1 MGGSGR
7 AADRRGLH
15 RARTASGLLGAEAR
29 RSVAARWRG
38 GVGAVLVSVALVA
51 GLTACTSDPLAEQ
64 YRSGDGK
71 GFIAADGFEVVE
83 IPASERTE
91 PVDFEAV
98 LDTGETTTSDDY
110 RGDVLVVNFW
120 YAACAPCRVEAPV
133 LEQVNQSFTG
143 DDVAFLGVNLYDGAE
158 ASQAFAET
166 YGVAYPSALASVDG
180 SIKLAFAGQT
190 PLNAVPVTL
199 VLDREGRVAAR
210 VIGQISET
218 TILET
223 LVSDALEES

>member
-1 MGGSGR
+1 MP
-7 AADRRGLH
+7 A
-15 RARTASGLLGAEAR
+15 RARVGAR
-29 RSVAARWRG
+29 RSPRRARGAAS
-38 GVGAVLVSVALVA
+38 ALLALSLVA
-51 GLTACTSDPLAEQ
+51 GLAACSNDPLADQ

-83 IPASERTE
+83 IAPSDRTE
-91 PVDFEAV
+91 PVDFEGV
-98 LDTGETTTSDDY
+98 LETGGTTTSDDY

-120 YAACAPCRVEAPV
+120 YAACAPCRVEAPL
-133 LEQVNQSFTG
+133 LEEVNQAFAG

-158 ASQAFAET
+158 ASQAFADT
-166 YGVAYPSALASVDG
+166 YGITYPSALATVDG

-210 VIGQISET
+210 VIGQLSET

-223 LVSDALEES
+223 LVRDTLGES